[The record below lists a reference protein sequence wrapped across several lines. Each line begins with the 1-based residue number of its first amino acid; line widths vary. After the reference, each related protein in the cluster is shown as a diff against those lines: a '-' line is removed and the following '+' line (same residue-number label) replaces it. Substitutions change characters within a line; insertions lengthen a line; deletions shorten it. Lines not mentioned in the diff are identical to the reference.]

1 MMPIYT
7 NKAYMPSQSDY
18 GDLTLFYTFTAFMNI
33 VYLYGMDSAFM
44 RYYFLGRF
52 DKKDIYKSAI
62 TGVAFNA
69 IAVSILI
76 FITSSFLSQII
87 FGSVDYIFH
96 IKLAATILFLDT
108 FSNMPYLILRAEEK
122 SVQFSVVKIIRFIL
136 ELALNF
142 LFVVYYKLGFI
153 GILYANALAAFINVL
168 ILLPYQASYMKGK
181 WNSAA
186 FMEMFW
192 FAMPMLPNGIAYLIV
207 EVSDKFLM
215 RILLDKDTLGIYSA
229 NYKFGTIL
237 LFLVVAFRSA
247 WQPFFLK
254 IAERP
259 EAKEVYARVLTYF
272 CLTGVLL
279 IISVSYLIDY
289 VVQIPLFGTVTILGS
304 QYWSGINVIPV
315 ILTSYLFYGFYVN
328 FTVGIYIQK
337 RAGLMIIFT
346 GLAAVVN
353 IAANL
358 WLMPRYGIMGAALAT
373 LLSYLVMAGS
383 IFIAN
388 QKIYGVKYDYGRVIF
403 LLVLLCAM
411 LFILYFWDLAFI
423 PRLLLLISVPVILHI
438 SGFFSKNEIAAF
450 RKMLKH

>member
-1 MMPIYT
+1 
-7 NKAYMPSQSDY
+7 
-18 GDLTLFYTFTAFMNI
+18 
-33 VYLYGMDSAFM
+33 
-44 RYYFLGRF
+44 
-52 DKKDIYKSAI
+52 
-62 TGVAFNA
+62 
-69 IAVSILI
+69 
-76 FITSSFLSQII
+76 
-87 FGSVDYIFH
+87 
-96 IKLAATILFLDT
+96 
-108 FSNMPYLILRAEEK
+108 
-122 SVQFSVVKIIRFIL
+122 
-136 ELALNF
+136 
-142 LFVVYYKLGFI
+142 
-153 GILYANALAAFINVL
+153 
-168 ILLPYQASYMKGK
+168 MKGK